1 MEIKLPYRVECLN
14 CGAKVLIDMELEC
27 VGSYERKMGLELEHL
42 AAFDGVC
49 PECERDIFIQVEVWE
64 YPEGNIEDYGV
75 VTKGAKEVEKLELNK
90 IAARWPAKAVA

>member
-1 MEIKLPYRVECLN
+1 MEIKLPYKVECLN
-14 CGAKVLIDMELEC
+14 CGAEVLADMELEC

-49 PECERDIFIQVEVWE
+49 PECGRDIYVQVEVWE

-75 VTKGAKEVEKLELNK
+75 VTKGAKELEEPDFFDSKFLSEELL
-90 IAARWPAKAVA
+90 